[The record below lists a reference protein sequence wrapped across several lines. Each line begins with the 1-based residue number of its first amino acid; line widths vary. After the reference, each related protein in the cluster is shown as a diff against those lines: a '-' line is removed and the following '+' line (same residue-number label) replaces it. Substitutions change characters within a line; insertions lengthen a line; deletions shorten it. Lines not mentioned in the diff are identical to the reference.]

1 MKLLSAFIILC
12 FYSASYAQQ
21 RIGNFMAWS
30 RDNGLP
36 PSLYYSVFQSSDGYL
51 WIGSSSGLLRFDG
64 KRFKTFIS
72 DFENSDSPSDNVIYD
87 FAEDNKKNLW
97 ICGFIQ
103 GVTRYD
109 LRTGKFRKYPRLS
122 LDKNPEYG
130 VTRVLEDKAGD
141 LWFATAGR
149 GLAKYLP
156 AKDTFELYYP
166 APDKPHDGSDRTWN
180 HVTSIAED
188 KKSKDVLWLTTFDG
202 LYSFNK
208 RTRFFTKHRYISD
221 WSPDG
226 VSLFMCVEV
235 DENNTLWLGTWFK
248 GLLSYDPQGKIFTTY
263 KYDKIPGSGIEYAVS
278 DLKQVNDS
286 LFYLAS
292 YNHGLLCFNRNT
304 KKIKALLTTD
314 QLPQGSSGIDIQRV
328 SITPDAG
335 VFAGGNYYIYQ
346 EHKAYNRLGNF
357 ISFDTKYAVP
367 GNVMIGLNV
376 VTFDK
381 SRKGYWMACS
391 DSRAIHFFDSSLQ
404 RQSTYPAEET
414 SSLGFRDVCVDKLN
428 RVWATGINGGLFFL
442 NNRRNT
448 FDAANLFG
456 REDSISREII
466 QLETDQAGNLW
477 LLKRDGLI
485 HLNVTSNVHTVFSF
499 AEAFQKTGLKFSY
512 GTLQIDRMNNAWVSS
527 NMGLFFCHLTQKKL
541 EHLLPQNAG
550 LANISIKRMTID
562 QNGYCWLGFHYNG
575 LQIVD
580 PKTRQVVSTHNL
592 NGGLPGMQ
600 VNALATDKEG
610 RIWGG
615 FAAGLGMFDP
625 KVKVWQLFNRND
637 GIRKDYLDG
646 AINTTEDGR
655 IFITQQNGFVHFSGE
670 VYKASKR
677 PPKLHV
683 TSIQING
690 ASLPS
695 EMFYANKPI
704 ELPHSAKEI
713 NIEYA
718 AMDWIYPL
726 RTKYFYRV
734 ENIHSEHGWT
744 PNDNASINL
753 AGLSPGKYVVH
764 IYAVNGD
771 GIKSSELTLP
781 IIIHPPFWMRW
792 WFISLCA
799 LAFVGIVYLL
809 YRYRIQQ
816 IKRLQEMRNM
826 ISRNLHDDIGASL
839 SNISILNELAKR
851 NAGDQQKATTY
862 LVKAGED
869 IQRISESLSDIV
881 WNINPRY
888 DELDNLFIR
897 MKRYAA
903 DMLDGKSIAAELDF
917 PETMQLKVSMP
928 MDQRRDFYLIF
939 KEAIN
944 NLVKYSGASK
954 ALISVNIE
962 HHYIDLL
969 LKDNGK
975 GFDVKQAVWGNGLQ
989 NMMQRAT
996 KWNAELNVDSTPGY
1010 GTTIKLKMKI
1020 S

>member
-1 MKLLSAFIILC
+1 
-12 FYSASYAQQ
+12 
-21 RIGNFMAWS
+21 MAWS

-51 WIGSSSGLLRFDG
+51 WIGSSSGLVRFDG

-72 DFENSDSPSDNVIYD
+72 DFEDPDSPSDNVIYD

-103 GVTRYD
+103 GVTKLD
-109 LRTGKFRKYPRLS
+109 LRTGKFKKYPRLS
-122 LDKNPEYG
+122 QDKNPEYG
-130 VTRVLEDKAGD
+130 VTRVLKDKAGD

-156 AKDTFELYYP
+156 AKDSFELFYP
-166 APDKPHDGSDRTWN
+166 APHKPHDGSDRKWN
-180 HVTSIAED
+180 HITSIAED

-208 RTRFFTKHRYISD
+208 RSKLFAKHPYISS

-226 VSLFMCVEV
+226 NSLFMCVEV
-235 DENNTLWLGTWFK
+235 DDNNTLWLGTWFQ
-248 GLLSYDPQGKIFTTY
+248 GLMSYNSEKKIFTTY
-263 KYDKIPGSGIEYAVS
+263 KYDKIPGAGINYAVS
-278 DLKQVNDS
+278 DIKHVNDS
-286 LFYLAS
+286 QFYLAS
-292 YNHGLLCFNRNT
+292 FNQGLLCFNRNT
-304 KKIKALLTTD
+304 KKIRALLTTD

-357 ISFDTKYAVP
+357 VSFDTKHRIQNAVA
-367 GNVMIGLNV
+367 IELNAV
-376 VTFDK
+376 AFDK
-381 SRKGYWMACS
+381 IRNGYWMACS
-391 DSRAIHFFDSSLQ
+391 DSKAMHFFDSSL
-404 RQSTYPAEET
+404 REQSTFPANEKD
-414 SSLGFRDVCVDKLN
+414 LFGFKDVCVDKLH
-428 RVWATGINGGLFFL
+428 RVWAIGLNGGLFRL
-442 NNRRNT
+442 DNKNNT

-456 REDSISREII
+456 PLDSVSRAII
-466 QLETDQAGNLW
+466 QVETDYAGNLW
-477 LLKRDGLI
+477 LLKKDGLI
-485 HLNVTSNVHTVFSF
+485 HLNVSSNKQTTFSF
-499 AEAFQKTGLKFSY
+499 AEAFQKTGLKFIY
-512 GTLQIDRMNNAWVSS
+512 GTLRVDRMNNAWVSS
-527 NMGLFFCHLTQKKL
+527 NMGLFYCQLAQKKL

-562 QNGYCWLGFHYNG
+562 QYGYCWIGFHYNG
-575 LQIVD
+575 LQIID
-580 PKTRQVVSTHNL
+580 PKTRKVVSTHNL
-592 NGGLPGMQ
+592 KAGLPGMQ
-600 VNALATDKEG
+600 VNALATDKAG

-655 IFITQQNGFVHFSGE
+655 VFITQRDGFIHLGGE
-670 VYKASKR
+670 VYKASKQA
-677 PPKLHV
+677 PKLHI

-690 ASLPS
+690 APLPS
-695 EMFYANKPI
+695 QMFYLNKAV
-704 ELPHSAKEI
+704 ELPYSAKDI

-734 ENIHSEHGWT
+734 DNIHGENGWT

-771 GIKSSELTLP
+771 GMKSPELTLP
-781 IIIHPPFWMRW
+781 IIIHPPFWMQW
-792 WFISLCA
+792 WFIVLCA
-799 LAFVGIVYLL
+799 LAFVGVVYLL

-816 IKRLQEMRNM
+816 LKRLHEMRNM

-869 IQRISESLSDIV
+869 LQRISESLSDIV

-903 DMLDGKSIAAELDF
+903 DMLDGKNIAAELDF
-917 PETMQLKVSMP
+917 PETVPLKLSMP

-939 KEAIN
+939 KEGIN
-944 NLVKYSGASK
+944 NLAKYSGASN
-954 ALISVNIE
+954 ALIAVKVSHQHLE
-962 HHYIDLL
+962 LL

-975 GFDVKQAVWGNGLQ
+975 GFDVQQAVWGNGLQ

-996 KWNAELNVDSTPGY
+996 KWNARLNVDSKPGF
-1010 GTTIKLKMKI
+1010 GTTIQLKMKMG
-1020 S
+1020 